1 MSGMLFWATERLFD
15 LSTLT
20 RDCADTKRTEDM
32 TKLIASA
39 LLLGALALSGCAPL
53 VGAGAVVLAD
63 EAAEQEGGN
72 LF

>member
-1 MSGMLFWATERLFD
+1 
-15 LSTLT
+15 
-20 RDCADTKRTEDM
+20 M